1 MMAQLDIYNLKR
13 EKVGKVDLDDS
24 VFSVEVREHLY
35 YEVVRM
41 QQANKRQ
48 GTACTKTRGE
58 LAYSTAKMFKQKG
71 TGNARR
77 GSRRAAGLRGG
88 GTVFGPRPRDFGYRV
103 PRTMRKAALRSA
115 LSGRIAEQRVFV
127 LEDFELPE
135 IKTKGLIEV
144 LRRFE
149 LKNALIVDSNTNEVL
164 KKSAKN
170 LKNVKFL
177 ATDGLNVYDVLKYDT
192 LIVTKTSVEAIEGAL
207 KK

>member
-1 MMAQLDIYNLKR
+1 
-13 EKVGKVDLDDS
+13 
-24 VFSVEVREHLY
+24 
-35 YEVVRM
+35 
-41 QQANKRQ
+41 
-48 GTACTKTRGE
+48 
-58 LAYSTAKMFKQKG
+58 MFKQKG